1 MDVRRIERSADK
13 LIDAFADMR
22 ITDDEMMYV
31 AMYCVIKA
39 RPSQIIERMV
49 EFGEQ
54 LKWEINN
61 DRKNDKYVQDNLFE

>member
-1 MDVRRIERSADK
+1 MDVRRIERSADR

-39 RPSQIIERMV
+39 RPSQILERMV

-61 DRKNDKYVQDNLFE
+61 DRRNDKYVQDNLFD

>member
-1 MDVRRIERSADK
+1 MDVRRIERSADR

-39 RPSQIIERMV
+39 RPSQILERMV

-61 DRKNDKYVQDNLFE
+61 DRRNDKYVQDNLF

>member
-1 MDVRRIERSADK
+1 MDVKRIERSADK

-61 DRKNDKYVQDNLFE
+61 DRRNDKYVQDNLF

>member
-1 MDVRRIERSADK
+1 MDPKRLERVADK
-13 LIDAFADMR
+13 LVDAFADMR
-22 ITDDEMMYV
+22 VTDQELMYV

-39 RPSQIIERMV
+39 QPSQILERMV

-61 DRKNDKYVQDNLFE
+61 DRRNDKYVQDNIF